1 MMNRKQRLSSAL
13 ENAKRHLDSLD
24 DTSPQKEN
32 LEPSKDFTPSRSKLN
47 KLLGRESVQDTRNA
61 KLLQRVGVSSR
72 PTFDLI
78 ADHVLGR
85 ESRNFK
91 PSIELSHGGNDI
103 SDVVAERL
111 ANLRERTLSTLEE
124 QSQTIFGDDNNYV
137 GYDHDGIPVWKS
149 VVHGQRRSEQLTHHE
164 LEHEISL
171 AAHHHSVYIPKD
183 FDWPKKL
190 DFESHHTFKHWVTVV
205 ENRRATQLAEG
216 VVDSPG
222 DGLNPLL
229 IIGDRETGRS
239 HLVHAISQAV
249 LLRHEGHVFLLSGTE
264 LEQLESLP
272 AGWQESLVGCSLLAI
287 DDVDMIAENKSLA
300 NSIGKMI
307 DYALNLNVHVV
318 LSSSCSPSEWPA
330 SRLWDLCR
338 GSVQTIIKQPSAGS
352 LMLFARRKAIEL
364 NIVLDD
370 SQLAT
375 LVTHDVLGWRSTNS
389 NLEKLASSIRSGEQI
404 VDAHDVSSILS
415 DMPLESQMEHDEIV
429 RERVE
434 DIAQRLISNAVDV
447 VYSDNEIG
455 GIELSSELPVLSE
468 DYEPP
473 NWDIEDLS
481 SSQADLLERHVKTT
495 LEDLTPEAPSV
506 LDLHDRDKHLVAQR
520 ARIRNEDFGKAADI
534 LTDIEMNLD
543 GQFESAEFELAEN
556 SVILEGL
563 EQSMLDLAQRASDA
577 SLEDL
582 ILIAD
587 DLRELEQKLVEIDP
601 EKAPLPEFVEAK
613 LIRKPAKRRKKKPRT
628 AKTNILK
635 VSSNIS
641 SILDS
646 HEPSGE
652 WNIDDSD
659 VSAADLLESEGS
671 QINSLKEIKQMLVPH
686 PEGIQTT
693 TTLTAKSVLI
703 TGEEE

>member
-149 VVHGQRRSEQLTHHE
+149 VVHGRRRSEQLTHHE

-222 DGLNPLL
+222 NGLNPLL

-272 AGWQESLVGCSLLAI
+272 SGWQESLVGCSLLAI
-287 DDVDMIAENKSLA
+287 DDVDMIAENKSLS

>member
-1 MMNRKQRLSSAL
+1 MMTRKDRLNSAL
-13 ENAKRHLDSLD
+13 NNAKRHLQSLD
-24 DTSPQKEN
+24 NSSAEDNDT
-32 LEPSKDFTPSRSKLN
+32 EPSKDFMPARSKLN
-47 KLLGRESVQDTRNA
+47 KMLGRKSVADTRRA

-91 PSIELSHGGNDI
+91 PSIDLENNGDDI
-103 SDVVAERL
+103 SDVVAKRL
-111 ANLRERTLSTLEE
+111 ANLRERTLASIDEDS
-124 QSQTIFGDDNNYV
+124 QSMYGDDNNYL

-149 VVHGQRRSEQLTHHE
+149 VVQGQRRSQKLTHIE
-164 LEHEISL
+164 LENEISL

-190 DFESHHTFKHWVTVV
+190 DFEIHKTFKQWVTIV

-216 VVDSPG
+216 VVDSTG

-229 IIGDRETGRS
+229 IIGDGETGRS
-239 HLVHAISQAV
+239 HLIHAISQAI
-249 LLRHEGHVFLLSGTE
+249 LQRHEGHVFLLSGVE
-264 LEQLESLP
+264 LEDLESLP
-272 AGWQESLVGCSLLAI
+272 EGWQESLIGCSLLAF
-287 DDVDMIAENKSLA
+287 DDIDMIAENKMLS

-318 LSSSCSPSEWPA
+318 LTSSCSPSEWPA

-338 GSVQTIIKQPSAGS
+338 GCVQTSIKQPSAGS
-352 LMLFARRKAIEL
+352 LMLFARRQAIEL
-364 NIVLDD
+364 NLVLDD

-375 LVTHDVLGWRSTNS
+375 LVTHDSVGWRSTNS
-389 NLEKLASSIRSGEQI
+389 NLEKLANFIRSGEQI

-447 VYSDNEIG
+447 VYSDHEIG
-455 GIELSSELPVLSE
+455 GIELTSELPELSE
-468 DYEPP
+468 HYEPP
-473 NWDIEDLS
+473 NWDVEELS
-481 SSQADLLERHVKTT
+481 NSQVDLLERHVKTT

-520 ARIRNEDFGKAADI
+520 NRIRGEDFGKAADI

-543 GQFESAEFELAEN
+543 GQFESAELELSEN
-556 SVILEGL
+556 SIILEGL
-563 EQSMLDLAQRASDA
+563 ENSMLELAQRASDA

-601 EKAPLPEFVEAK
+601 EKEPLPEFVEAK
-613 LIRKPAKRRKKKPRT
+613 LIRKPAKRRRKKQRT
-628 AKTNILK
+628 AKTSILK

-646 HEPSGE
+646 HEPEGE
-652 WNIDDSD
+652 WNLDDANVSIDD
-659 VSAADLLESEGS
+659 LLDSNLDQS
-671 QINSLKEIKQMLVPH
+671 NSIREIKQTLVPH
-686 PEGIQTT
+686 PDEVQGT
-693 TTLTAKSVLI
+693 TTLTAKSVLVS
-703 TGEEE
+703 GEEE

>member
-222 DGLNPLL
+222 NGLNPLL

-272 AGWQESLVGCSLLAI
+272 SGWQESLVGCSLLAI
-287 DDVDMIAENKSLA
+287 DDVDMIAENKSLS

-415 DMPLESQMEHDEIV
+415 DMPLDSQMEHDEIV

>member
-222 DGLNPLL
+222 NGLNPLL

-287 DDVDMIAENKSLA
+287 DDVDMIAENKSLS

>member
-1 MMNRKQRLSSAL
+1 MMNRKHRLNSAL
-13 ENAKRHLDSLD
+13 KNAKRHLQSLD
-24 DTSPQKEN
+24 EESIQQDIS
-32 LEPSKDFTPSRSKLN
+32 EPSKDFTPSRSKLN
-47 KLLGRESVQDTRNA
+47 KLLGRKSVQDTRSA

-85 ESRNFK
+85 DSRNFK
-91 PSIELSHGGNDI
+91 PSIELSNDGTDI
-103 SDVVAERL
+103 SDVVAKRL
-111 ANLRERTLSTLEE
+111 ANLRERTLNTIESE
-124 QSQTIFGDDNNYV
+124 SQEMFGNDNNYI
-137 GYDHDGIPVWKS
+137 GFDHDGIPVWKS
-149 VVHGQRRSEQLTHHE
+149 VVQGQRRNEKLTNLE
-164 LEHEISL
+164 LEQEISL
-171 AAHHHSVYIPKD
+171 TAHHHSVYIPKD

-190 DFESHHTFKHWVTVV
+190 DFETYNTFKQWVTVV

-222 DGLNPLL
+222 MGLNPLL
-229 IIGDRETGRS
+229 IIGEGETGRS
-239 HLVHAISQAV
+239 HLLHAISQSI
-249 LLRHEGHVFLLSGTE
+249 LQRHEGHVFLLTGVE

-272 AGWQESLVGCSLLAI
+272 NGWQESLIDCSLLAI
-287 DDVDMIAENKSLA
+287 DDVDMVAENKILA

-307 DYALNLNVHVV
+307 DYALNLSVHVV

-338 GSVQTIIKQPSAGS
+338 GSVQTTIKQPSAGS
-352 LMLFARRKAIEL
+352 LMLFARKKAIEM

-375 LVTHDVLGWRSTNS
+375 LVTHDTLGWRSTKS
-389 NLEKLASSIRSGEQI
+389 NLEKLASSINSGEQI

-415 DMPLESQMEHDEIV
+415 DVPLDSQFEHDEIV

-447 VYSDNEIG
+447 VYSDNELG
-455 GIELSSELPVLSE
+455 GIELTSELPVLSE
-468 DYEPP
+468 EYEPP
-473 NWDIEDLS
+473 QWDTEELS
-481 SSQADLLERHVKTT
+481 SSQVDLLERHVKTT

-543 GQFESAEFELAEN
+543 GQFESAELELAEN
-556 SVILEGL
+556 SIILEGL
-563 EQSMLDLAQRASDA
+563 EQSMIDLAQRASDA

-613 LIRKPAKRRKKKPRT
+613 LIRKPAKRRKKKSS
-628 AKTNILK
+628 KTKSSILK

-646 HEPSGE
+646 HEPTGE
-652 WNIDDSD
+652 WNIDDSE
-659 VSAADLLESEGS
+659 VSAADLLESEGA
-671 QINSLKEIKQMLVPH
+671 QISSLREIKQTLVPH
-686 PEGIQTT
+686 PDGLQETA
-693 TTLTAKSVLI
+693 TLTAKSILI
-703 TGEEE
+703 SGEEE

>member
-222 DGLNPLL
+222 NGLNPLL

-272 AGWQESLVGCSLLAI
+272 AGWQESLVECSLLAI

>member
-1 MMNRKQRLSSAL
+1 MMNRKHRLNLAL
-13 ENAKRHLDSLD
+13 ENAKRHLHSLD
-24 DTSPQKEN
+24 GTSPEEESSK
-32 LEPSKDFTPSRSKLN
+32 LSKDFTPSRSKLN
-47 KLLGRESVQDTRNA
+47 TLLGRKSVQDTRNA

-85 ESRNFK
+85 DSRNFK
-91 PSIELSHGGNDI
+91 PSIELSSDGTDV
-103 SDVVAERL
+103 SDVVAKRL
-111 ANLRERTLSTLEE
+111 ANLRERTLNTLEVE
-124 QSQTIFGDDNNYV
+124 SQTMFGDDNDYI
-137 GYDHDGIPVWKS
+137 GYDHDGVPVWKS
-149 VVHGQRRSEQLTHHE
+149 VVQGQRRSEKLTNLE
-164 LEHEISL
+164 LEQEISL
-171 AAHHHSVYIPKD
+171 AAHHHSVYIPKE
-183 FDWPKKL
+183 FDWPRKL
-190 DFESHHTFKHWVTVV
+190 DFETYNTFKNWVTVV

-222 DGLNPLL
+222 KGLNPLL

-239 HLVHAISQAV
+239 HLIHAISQAV
-249 LLRHEGHVFLLSGTE
+249 LQRHEGHVFLLSGVE
-264 LEQLESLP
+264 LEQLDSLP
-272 AGWQESLVGCSLLAI
+272 DGWQESLVGCSLLAI
-287 DDVDMIAENKSLA
+287 DDIDMIAENKTLA
-300 NSIGKMI
+300 NLIGKMI
-307 DYALNLNVHVV
+307 NYALNLSVHVV

-330 SRLWDLCR
+330 SSLWDLCR
-338 GSVQTIIKQPSAGS
+338 GSVQTIVKQPSAGS

-364 NIVLDD
+364 NIILDD

-389 NLEKLASSIRSGEQI
+389 NLEKLANSIRSGEQI

-415 DMPLESQMEHDEIV
+415 DIPLDSQMEHDEIV

-434 DIAQRLISNAVDV
+434 DIAERLISNAVDV
-447 VYSDNEIG
+447 VYSDNDLG
-455 GIELSSELPVLSE
+455 GIEIISELPVLSE
-468 DYEPP
+468 EYEPP
-473 NWDIEDLS
+473 SWDIEELS

-506 LDLHDRDKHLVAQR
+506 LNLHDRDKHLVAQR
-520 ARIRNEDFGKAADI
+520 ARIKNEDFGKAADI

-556 SVILEGL
+556 SIILEGL
-563 EQSMLDLAQRASDA
+563 EKSMIDLAQRASDA

-587 DLRELEQKLVEIDP
+587 DLRELEHKLVQIDP

-628 AKTNILK
+628 AKSSILK

-646 HEPSGE
+646 HEPAGE
-652 WNIDDSD
+652 WNIDAGEI
-659 VSAADLLESEGS
+659 SAADLLESEGA
-671 QINSLKEIKQMLVPH
+671 QINSLKEIKQTLVPH
-686 PEGIQTT
+686 PEGIHDTAII
-693 TTLTAKSVLI
+693 TAKSILI
-703 TGEEE
+703 SGEEE

>member
-1 MMNRKQRLSSAL
+1 
-13 ENAKRHLDSLD
+13 
-24 DTSPQKEN
+24 
-32 LEPSKDFTPSRSKLN
+32 
-47 KLLGRESVQDTRNA
+47 
-61 KLLQRVGVSSR
+61 
-72 PTFDLI
+72 
-78 ADHVLGR
+78 
-85 ESRNFK
+85 
-91 PSIELSHGGNDI
+91 
-103 SDVVAERL
+103 
-111 ANLRERTLSTLEE
+111 
-124 QSQTIFGDDNNYV
+124 
-137 GYDHDGIPVWKS
+137 
-149 VVHGQRRSEQLTHHE
+149 
-164 LEHEISL
+164 
-171 AAHHHSVYIPKD
+171 
-183 FDWPKKL
+183 
-190 DFESHHTFKHWVTVV
+190 
-205 ENRRATQLAEG
+205 
-216 VVDSPG
+216 
-222 DGLNPLL
+222 
-229 IIGDRETGRS
+229 
-239 HLVHAISQAV
+239 
-249 LLRHEGHVFLLSGTE
+249 
-264 LEQLESLP
+264 
-272 AGWQESLVGCSLLAI
+272 
-287 DDVDMIAENKSLA
+287 
-300 NSIGKMI
+300 
-307 DYALNLNVHVV
+307 
-318 LSSSCSPSEWPA
+318 
-330 SRLWDLCR
+330 
-338 GSVQTIIKQPSAGS
+338 
-352 LMLFARRKAIEL
+352 MLFARRKAIEL

-415 DMPLESQMEHDEIV
+415 DMPLESQIEHDEIV

-455 GIELSSELPVLSE
+455 GIELSSELPVLTE

-646 HEPSGE
+646 HDPSGE

>member
-222 DGLNPLL
+222 NGLNPLL

-272 AGWQESLVGCSLLAI
+272 SGWQESLVGCSLLAI
-287 DDVDMIAENKSLA
+287 DDVDMIAENKSLS

>member
-149 VVHGQRRSEQLTHHE
+149 VVHGQRRSEQLTHLE

-222 DGLNPLL
+222 NGLNPLL

-272 AGWQESLVGCSLLAI
+272 SGWQESLVGCSLLAI

>member
-111 ANLRERTLSTLEE
+111 SNLRERTLSTLEE
-124 QSQTIFGDDNNYV
+124 QSQTIFGDDNNHV
-137 GYDHDGIPVWKS
+137 GYDNDGIPVWKS
-149 VVHGQRRSEQLTHHE
+149 VVHGQRRSEQLTHLE

-171 AAHHHSVYIPKD
+171 AAHHHSVHIPKD

-222 DGLNPLL
+222 NELNPLL

-415 DMPLESQMEHDEIV
+415 DMPLESQIEHDEIV

-455 GIELSSELPVLSE
+455 GIELSSELPVLTE

-646 HEPSGE
+646 HDPSGE

>member
-1 MMNRKQRLSSAL
+1 MMNRKHRLNSAL
-13 ENAKRHLDSLD
+13 NNAKRHLQSLD
-24 DTSPQKEN
+24 NSSSEN
-32 LEPSKDFTPSRSKLN
+32 QILEPSKDFISSRSKLN
-47 KLLGRESVQDTRNA
+47 KLLGKKSVQDTRKE
-61 KLLQRVGVSSR
+61 KLLQRVGISSR

-91 PSIELSHGGNDI
+91 PSIELSHDGNDV
-103 SDVVAERL
+103 SDIVAKRL
-111 ANLRERTLSTLEE
+111 ANLRERTLSKIEE
-124 QSQTIFGDDNNYV
+124 DSKLVFGDDNNYV

-149 VVHGQRRSEQLTHHE
+149 VIQGQRRSEKLTNLE
-164 LEHEISL
+164 LEQEISL
-171 AAHHHSVYIPKD
+171 AAHHHSVHIPKD

-190 DFESHHTFKHWVTVV
+190 GFETYNTFKHWVTVV

-216 VVDSPG
+216 VIDSPG
-222 DGLNPLL
+222 QGLNPLL

-239 HLVHAISQAV
+239 HLIHAISQAI
-249 LLRHEGHVFLLSGTE
+249 LQRHEGHVFLLSGVE
-264 LEQLESLP
+264 LEQLEALP
-272 AGWQESLVGCSLLAI
+272 DGWQESLIDCSLLAI
-287 DDVDMIAENKSLA
+287 DDIDMIAENKILS

-318 LSSSCSPSEWPA
+318 LTSSCSPSEWPA

-338 GSVQTIIKQPSAGS
+338 GSVQTTIKPPSAGS
-352 LMLFARRKAIEL
+352 LMLFARRKAIGL

-375 LVTHDVLGWRSTNS
+375 LVTHDALSWRTTNS
-389 NLEKLASSIRSGEQI
+389 NLEKLASSIRIGEQI

-415 DMPLESQMEHDEIV
+415 DLPLDSQLEHDEIV

-447 VYSDNEIG
+447 VYSDHELG
-455 GIELSSELPVLSE
+455 GIELTSELPVLSE

-473 NWDIEDLS
+473 TWDTEELS

-520 ARIRNEDFGKAADI
+520 ARIRNEDIGTAADI

-543 GQFESAEFELAEN
+543 GQFESAEIELNEN
-556 SVILEGL
+556 SIILEGL
-563 EQSMLDLAQRASDA
+563 EKSMIDLAQRAGDA

-587 DLRELEQKLVEIDP
+587 DLRELEQKLVQIDP
-601 EKAPLPEFVEAK
+601 EKEPLPEFVEAK
-613 LIRKPAKRRKKKPRT
+613 LIRKQAKRRKKKPRT
-628 AKTNILK
+628 TKSSILK

-646 HEPSGE
+646 HMPNGE
-652 WNIDDSD
+652 WNIDDGEVTAD
-659 VSAADLLESEGS
+659 DLLVSENVQS
-671 QINSLKEIKQMLVPH
+671 NSLKEIQTLVPH
-686 PEGIQTT
+686 PDGIQDA
-693 TTLTAKSVLI
+693 TTLTAKSVLVP
-703 TGEEE
+703 GEEE

>member
-124 QSQTIFGDDNNYV
+124 QGQTIFGDDNNYV

-364 NIVLDD
+364 NVVLDD

-693 TTLTAKSVLI
+693 TTLTAKSVLT

>member
-149 VVHGQRRSEQLTHHE
+149 VVHGQRRSEQLTHLE

-222 DGLNPLL
+222 NGLNPLL

-272 AGWQESLVGCSLLAI
+272 SGWQESLVGCSLLAI
-287 DDVDMIAENKSLA
+287 DDVDMIAENKSLS

>member
-222 DGLNPLL
+222 NGLNPLL

-272 AGWQESLVGCSLLAI
+272 SGWQESLVECSLLAI